1 MTTTNNTTT
10 RTKKVFYW
18 LTTGFAALALTAAG
32 ATNLMRA
39 PQIVATMVHLG
50 YPSYVAT
57 ILGTWKL
64 LGVLAILAPG
74 FPRLKEWAY
83 AGFFFDLT
91 GAAISHAA
99 SGDAVGVVIVPL
111 VLLVAVM
118 ASWTLQSARGAF
130 VASKLKPAQAV

>member
-1 MTTTNNTTT
+1 M
-10 RTKKVFYW
+10 
-18 LTTGFAALALTAAG
+18 TAAG
-32 ATNLMRA
+32 VTELTRA
-39 PQIVATMVHLG
+39 PQIAVAMSHLG

-74 FPRLKEWAY
+74 FPRLKDWAY
-83 AGFFFDLT
+83 AGFFFDLS

-99 SGDAVGVVIVPL
+99 SGDPVGAVIVPL
-111 VLLVAVM
+111 VLLAVVM

-130 VASKLKPAQAV
+130 VGSKLTPAQAL